1 MKLLSR
7 EKPGI
12 GIYGGIVMD
21 NHDSAVQAQQRAN
34 RKHLLILCAA
44 GLLVNC
50 LLAHLATGLK
60 LPLYLD
66 NIGSALAAAL
76 GGYLPG
82 IIVGFF
88 TNLVNGI
95 GDYTTAYYGSL
106 TVLIAIAS
114 AWFASKD
121 FYTFRKPWRLL
132 AVIAVFA
139 LIGGGLGSVLTWAL
153 YGFEFGSGVSA
164 PLALRI
170 HAAGIESKF
179 LSQFMAD
186 MLIDLIDKSITVL
199 VVTLVLNAM
208 PASLRERY
216 YFAGWQQTP
225 ISREKRLAADHK
237 QSRFMSLRS
246 KIVVL
251 VTAGMVTIAAIV
263 TFISFFHF
271 RTSAVEEQKELA
283 RGVANVAS
291 DAIDGDRVDEYIRLG
306 EAAEGYARI
315 DKRFNDLAKSS
326 DSIQYVYAY
335 RILEDGCQV
344 VFDADTPDT
353 PGGEPGDMV
362 EFDEDFLAELPALL
376 AGREVEPIIAR
387 GQFGWL
393 LTVYKPVYNSAGVCQ
408 CYVGVD
414 VSMDHILQNGYE
426 FLARVVS
433 LFFGF
438 FLLLLTATIWFAE
451 YNIILPINALDIAT
465 ENSVYTSENARTETV
480 ERIHELDIRTGDEIE
495 NLYHSVTR
503 TTEDMVDTIEN
514 VERQSEII
522 SKLQN
527 GLILVLADMV
537 ESRDKCTGD
546 HVRKTAAYTDV
557 IMREL
562 RREGVYTEQLT
573 DAFMYDVVN
582 SAPLHDIG
590 KIQVSDTIL
599 NKPGKL
605 TNEEFEIMKSH
616 TTAGAEVIRH
626 AMNTVSEE
634 NSGYLMEAMNLAH
647 YHHEK
652 WNGQGYPCGL
662 KGEEIPLSARIMAV
676 ADVFD
681 ALVSRRSYKEG
692 FPFEKAMA
700 IIREGAGSH
709 FDPKIAA
716 AFVNA
721 SDEVRRVMNTNMS
734 LS

>member
-1 MKLLSR
+1 MNTHKEAVR
-7 EKPGI
+7 E
-12 GIYGGIVMD
+12 
-21 NHDSAVQAQQRAN
+21 QQKSN
-34 RKHLLILCAA
+34 RNYLLILCFS
-44 GLLVNC
+44 GLAINY
-50 LLAHLATGLK
+50 LLAHLATWLE

-76 GGYLPG
+76 GGFLPG

-95 GDYTTAYYGSL
+95 GDYTTTYYGSL

-114 AWFASKD
+114 AWFASMD
-121 FYTFRKPWRLL
+121 YYSFRKPWRLL
-132 AVIAVFA
+132 AIILVFA

-164 PLALRI
+164 PLALSI
-170 HAAGIESKF
+170 HAAGIADNF
-179 LSQFMAD
+179 LSQFSAD
-186 MLIDLIDKSITVL
+186 MLIDLADKTITVL
-199 VVTLVLNAM
+199 VVALVLHLL
-208 PASLRERY
+208 PKPIKDHF

-225 ISREKRLAADHK
+225 ITKEKRLAAGQK
-237 QSRFMSLRS
+237 RARLMSLRS

-251 VTAGMVTIAAIV
+251 VTAGIIITGAIV
-263 TFISFFHF
+263 TLISFVHF
-271 RTSAVEEQKELA
+271 RNSAVEEQEQLA
-283 RGVANVAS
+283 WGVAHAAAA
-291 DAIDGDRVDEYIRLG
+291 AIDGDRVEEYIERG
-306 EAAEGYARI
+306 QAAEGYDLI
-315 DKRFNDLAKSS
+315 DRRFNDLAASTNS
-326 DSIQYVYAY
+326 VQYVYAY
-335 RILEDGCQV
+335 KILADGCQV

-353 PGGEPGDMV
+353 PGGEPGDLV
-362 EFDEDFLAELPALL
+362 EFDEDFRDTLPDLL
-376 AGREVEPIIAR
+376 AGKEVPPIIAH

-393 LTVYKPVYNSAGVCQ
+393 LTVYRPVYDSQGACQ

-414 VSMDHILQNGYE
+414 VNMNHIIQSGYA

-438 FLLLLTATIWFAE
+438 FVLLLTATIWFAE

-465 ENSVYTSENARTETV
+465 EKSVYTSEDARTETV
-480 ERIHELDIRTGDEIE
+480 ERIHELDIHTGDEIE
-495 NLYHSVTR
+495 SLYHSVTR

-546 HVRKTAAYTDV
+546 HVRKTAAYTDI
-557 IMREL
+557 IMHEL
-562 RREGVYTEQLT
+562 KKEGVYADQLT

-605 TNEEFEIMKSH
+605 TDEEFAIMKSH
-616 TTAGAEVIRH
+616 TTAGAEVIQH
-626 AMNTVSEE
+626 AMNTVSEA
-634 NSGYLMEAMNLAH
+634 NSGYLKEAMNLAH

-652 WNGQGYPCGL
+652 WNGTGYPCGL

-681 ALVSRRSYKEG
+681 ALVSKRSYKDG

-700 IIREGAGSH
+700 IIQEGAGSH

-716 AFVNA
+716 AFINA
-721 SDEVRRVMNTNMS
+721 SDEVRRVMNTNMN
-734 LS
+734 LG

>member
-1 MKLLSR
+1 MNQEISSTREQQKQSRKYVVLLC
-7 EKPGI
+7 I
-12 GIYGGIVMD
+12 
-21 NHDSAVQAQQRAN
+21 
-34 RKHLLILCAA
+34 A
-44 GLLVNC
+44 GLTINV
-50 LLAHLATGLK
+50 LLAQLAKELK

-66 NIGSALAAAL
+66 NIGSTLAAAL

-114 AWFASKD
+114 AWFAERDYYS
-121 FYTFRKPWRLL
+121 FRKPWRLL
-132 AVIAVFA
+132 VIIAVFA
-139 LIGGGLGSVLTWAL
+139 FIGGGMGSVLTWAL
-153 YGFEFGSGVSA
+153 YGFEFGSGLSA
-164 PLALRI
+164 PLAQRI
-170 HAAGIESKF
+170 LDSGVQNQF
-179 LSQFMAD
+179 LAQFSAD
-186 MLIDLIDKSITVL
+186 ILVDLVDKSITVL
-199 VVTLVLNAM
+199 VVAVVLHVIPDSLKNAFYM
-208 PASLRERY
+208 
-216 YFAGWQQTP
+216 AGWQQRP
-225 ISREKRLAADHK
+225 ISQDKLMAASHK
-237 QSRFMSLRS
+237 KSRFMSLRS

-251 VTAGMVTIAAIV
+251 VTAGMVITGTIV
-263 TFISFFHF
+263 TIISFVHF
-271 RTSAVEEQKELA
+271 RSSAVAEQMELA
-283 RGVANVAS
+283 QGVANVAS
-291 DAIDGDRVDEYIRLG
+291 DAIDADRVEDYIRLG
-306 EAAEGYARI
+306 EAAEGYARVN
-315 DKRFNDLAKSS
+315 KRFNDLANST

-335 RILEDGCQV
+335 RILPDGCQV

-362 EFDEDFLAELPALL
+362 EFDTDFMDVLPDLL
-376 AGREVEPIIAR
+376 AGKQVDPIIAT

-393 LTVYKPVYNSAGVCQ
+393 LTVYKPIYSSEGVCQ

-414 VSMDHILQNGYE
+414 VSMNHILQNGYE

-451 YNIILPINALDIAT
+451 YNIILPINALDSAT
-465 ENSVYTSENARTETV
+465 ENSVYTNESERTETV
-480 ERIHELDIRTGDEIE
+480 SRIHHLDIRTGDEIE
-495 NLYHSVTR
+495 SLYHSVTR
-503 TTEDMVDTIEN
+503 TTEDMVNTIEN

-522 SKLQN
+522 NKLQN

-546 HVRKTAAYTDV
+546 HVRKTAAYTDI

-562 RREGVYTEQLT
+562 RKEGVYTEQLT
-573 DAFMYDVVN
+573 DAFMNDVVN

-605 TNEEFEIMKSH
+605 TEEEFEIMKTH
-616 TTAGAEVIRH
+616 TTAGAEVIKH
-626 AMNTVSEE
+626 AINTVSEE
-634 NSGYLMEAMNLAH
+634 NSGYLKEAMNLAH

-652 WNGQGYPCGL
+652 WNGTGYPCGL

-681 ALVSRRSYKEG
+681 ALVSKRSYKEG
-692 FPFEKAMA
+692 FPFEKAMS
-700 IIREGAGSH
+700 IIQEGSGSH
-709 FDPKIAA
+709 FDPKIAR
-716 AFVNA
+716 AFINA

-734 LS
+734 IE

>member
-1 MKLLSR
+1 MHNQNS
-7 EKPGI
+7 PA
-12 GIYGGIVMD
+12 
-21 NHDSAVQAQQRAN
+21 HQQQKAN
-34 RKHLLILCAA
+34 RKYLLILCAA
-44 GLLVNC
+44 GLLINY
-50 LLAHLATGLK
+50 LLAHLAIKLE

-66 NIGSALAAAL
+66 NIGSSLAAAL
-76 GGYLPG
+76 GGYMPG

-88 TNLVNGI
+88 TNLVNGLD
-95 GDYTTAYYGSL
+95 DYTTAYYGSL

-114 AWFASKD
+114 AWFASHDYYSFK
-121 FYTFRKPWRLL
+121 KPWRLL

-139 LIGGGLGSVLTWAL
+139 FIGGGLGSVLTWAL
-153 YGFEFGSGVSA
+153 YGFELGTGLSA
-164 PLALRI
+164 SLALRF
-170 HAAGIESKF
+170 HASGVESEF
-179 LSQFMAD
+179 LSQLSAD
-186 MLIDLIDKSITVL
+186 IVIDLADKTITVL
-199 VVTLVLNAM
+199 LVALVLNVL
-208 PASLRERY
+208 PASIKDRL

-225 ISREKRLAADHK
+225 ISKEKRMAVEHK
-237 QSRFMSLRS
+237 QPRLMSLRL
-246 KIVVL
+246 KIVML
-251 VTAGMVTIAAIV
+251 VTAGMIIIAAIV
-263 TFISFFHF
+263 TVISFFHF
-271 RTSAVEEQKELA
+271 RSSAIAEQQNLA
-283 RGVANVAS
+283 YGVASVAS
-291 DAIDGDRVDEYIRLG
+291 DAIDSNRVDEYIRLG

-362 EFDEDFLAELPALL
+362 EFDEDFKDMLPDLL
-376 AGREVEPIIAR
+376 AGKEVAPIIAT

-393 LTVYKPVYNSAGVCQ
+393 LTVYKPVYDSHGICQ

-414 VSMDHILQNGYE
+414 VSMNHVIQNGFE

-438 FLLLLTATIWFAE
+438 FVILLTATIWFAE

-465 ENSVYTSENARTETV
+465 ENSVYTSENARTATV
-480 ERIHELDIRTGDEIE
+480 ERIHELDIHTGDEIE
-495 NLYHSVTR
+495 SLYHSVTR
-503 TTEDMVDTIEN
+503 TTEDMVKTIVS
-514 VERQSEII
+514 VERQGEII

-562 RREGVYTEQLT
+562 KKEGVYTDQLT
-573 DAFMYDVVN
+573 DEFMYDVVN

-590 KIQVSDTIL
+590 KIQVSDVIL

-605 TNEEFEIMKSH
+605 TNEEFEIMKTH
-616 TTAGAEVIRH
+616 TIAGAEVLQH

-634 NSGYLMEAMNLAH
+634 DSGYLKEAMNLAH

-652 WNGQGYPCGL
+652 WDGTGYPCGL

-681 ALVSRRSYKEG
+681 ALVSKRSYKDG
-692 FPFEKAMA
+692 FPFEKAIS
-700 IIREGAGSH
+700 IIEEGSGTH
-709 FDPKIAA
+709 FDPQIAA
-716 AFVNA
+716 AFVRA

-734 LS
+734 LN